1 MAKALYGHMA
11 IADGRLVAEV
21 RRLRG
26 RVADLEA
33 EVARLREESVVG
45 SSVLVSEMTVD
56 LREPAQV

>member
-1 MAKALYGHMA
+1 MARALYGHMA
-11 IADGRLVAEV
+11 TVDARLTAEV

-33 EVARLREESVVG
+33 EVARLRAESTVD
-45 SSVLVSEMTVD
+45 SSALIAELRLD